1 MEQKEYLSIK
11 SFGPIKDVK
20 LDNIKPF
27 TFFIGEFRIVGKST
41 ILKVLAM
48 MRHMCKQI
56 IFVHT

>member
-27 TFFIGEFRIVGKST
+27 TFFIGESSENQVVE
-41 ILKVLAM
+41 KVP
-48 MRHMCKQI
+48 
-56 IFVHT
+56 F

>member
-27 TFFIGEFRIVGKST
+27 TFFIGESGSGKST
-41 ILKVLAM
+41 ILY
-48 MRHMCKQI
+48 I
-56 IFVHT
+56 ISV

>member
-27 TFFIGEFRIVGKST
+27 TFFIGESGSGKVPFKGAGYDET
-41 ILKVLAM
+41 YV
-48 MRHMCKQI
+48 
-56 IFVHT
+56 

>member
-27 TFFIGEFRIVGKST
+27 TSLLVNQVVE
-41 ILKVLAM
+41 KVP
-48 MRHMCKQI
+48 
-56 IFVHT
+56 F

>member
-27 TFFIGEFRIVGKST
+27 TFFIGAGV
-41 ILKVLAM
+41 
-48 MRHMCKQI
+48 RHRAWLGFTFYSLQ
-56 IFVHT
+56 V